1 MPELSP
7 LSDLTLDPLPDG
19 WEAVGVV
26 ALIKCRDAEGNETW
40 AFRTSDDLS
49 DEEALGAL
57 VVRTELS
64 KAALV
69 EAFLP
74 VEDE

>member
-1 MPELSP
+1 MSDSP
-7 LSDLTLDPLPDG
+7 LKHLPLDALPEG
-19 WEAVGVV
+19 WEPVGVV
-26 ALIKCRDAEGNETW
+26 ALIKCRDAAGSETW

-64 KAALV
+64 KASLMDAFV
-69 EAFLP
+69 EAD
-74 VEDE
+74 ED